1 MHLIR
6 IAKATHDLSF
16 IAVLLIMGH
25 AFWLQA
31 NMPMAT
37 LLAAIGAVFIL
48 RLQHIV
54 ATPAWIADFDRLDRI
69 DYGSRALWAS
79 GAGVLHM
86 LAIKTFPSEAIPAF
100 WTLGISAAAVLVLA
114 HRSARG

>member
-6 IAKATHDLSF
+6 IAKAVHDLSF

-31 NMPMAT
+31 NIPMAT

-54 ATPAWIADFDRLDRI
+54 ATREWIVDFDRLDRI
-69 DYGSRALWAS
+69 DYGSRALWAG

-86 LAIKTFPSEAIPAF
+86 LEIKTFPSEAIPAF
-100 WTLGISAAAVLVLA
+100 WTLSVSAAAVPLLA
-114 HRSARG
+114 HRSPRG